1 MQLEAACE
9 VKAAGHCRG
18 ASFVLQAKRRW
29 EEEHGDLY
37 DKWYSNYRHAM
48 YSIIQS
54 AFDEHAPGLSKP
66 HVRAESPR
74 FGALACGLQLCQ
86 GVKMLILKRPTQL
99 DLGRAYLFKAA
110 RTLQD
115 DMSAT

>member
-37 DKWYSNYRHAM
+37 DKWYSHYRHAM

-74 FGALACGLQLCQ
+74 FGAPACGLQLCQ